1 MVPTFQIY
9 KDVVGQFRWRLIAGN
24 GEKVAASEAYT
35 ERFSALRSARR
46 VQEIAGS
53 AIVEDDS
60 KTELVNLFLK
70 NRRQ

>member
-1 MVPTFQIY
+1 MTPKFQIY
-9 KDVVGQFRWRLIAGN
+9 KDVSGQFRWRIIAGN

-53 AIVEDDS
+53 ATVEDNS
-60 KTELVNLFLK
+60 RTELINLFLR
-70 NRRQ
+70 NRGQ